1 MEDSLNQRLI
11 ERERER
17 VERMSSKEYD
27 DDDEMELDDVDEELT
42 QEDTWSVVSAFFDE
56 FQMVSAT
63 TSHSLI
69 ILSFFF
75 IYIQKNY
82 ILVFTSLIL
91 YKYIS

>member
-1 MEDSLNQRLI
+1 
-11 ERERER
+11 
-17 VERMSSKEYD
+17 MSSKEYDD

-63 TSHSLI
+63 TSLPFSFSHSL
-69 ILSFFF
+69 SFF

-82 ILVFTSLIL
+82 ILVFTSLTL
-91 YKYIS
+91 YLYIC